1 MVSRFFILIAC
12 GLLVF
17 PPPLS
22 SQPVSSAPGADLN
35 IAGLQLNPT
44 GTFLFDGLDFGLL
57 HFGLAWE
64 RTAQKTARAE
74 PGYPRRYLG
83 EHGPTWE
90 TSGVLLLKGSAASL
104 SSHQRMTALGDRAFE
119 VDYQVVPFAPPDSSP
134 GTGEEHERVPTQEFS
149 LEARLPATMASGRSL
164 LIDDTPCLLPA
175 ESKGMLVLSTTRA
188 RTLRLPSASGMV
200 LVEADDSM
208 LVRVEDMRAWKYPS
222 FDYRVRIRFPLHGK
236 SLEKTGIRLRLS
248 HLDKGDDRTPVVPSP
263 PLVMKADAEWAPY
276 AHSVEIESG
285 SVFDFSFLADGPA
298 GKYGALVA
306 TPDGHFE
313 FVARPGER
321 VRLWGVNL
329 CFSANYLEKN
339 EADRLAVR
347 LAASGYNTVRFH
359 HYDAGLVEK
368 GSRSDRNFDPA
379 QLDKLDYLFAAM
391 KRHGLYINLDLFTV
405 RSWHFTKE
413 EKAEMGIEGTS
424 SESVYQFKALV
435 PVSDVA
441 LENWKNFARTLLTH
455 RNPYTGLTWAEDPAL
470 IGICP
475 INEDVLAE
483 ERIARI
489 PALHACYQEAFEHW
503 WSQADN
509 RSGISGNRDMGYARF
524 LCERHIDTDRR
535 MHGFLHS
542 LGTKALLTGVNFQN
556 MQSLAYV
563 RKHYDVVDNHQY
575 WAHPKGLA
583 RREDGR
589 RLTGFAQGSAVRF
602 AGEVPRG
609 IMQSRLWGKPY
620 TVTEFN
626 FLSPNQYRAEGGVLM
641 PAYASLQ
648 NWSAL
653 YNFEYAARRAYAMD
667 GGTARTFSLTADPV
681 GLLAD
686 RVSALIFRRGDV
698 TPARRAIGFAIHA
711 ADAFRQGNAFVPE
724 VFTRLGLVARIGS
737 GTGAP
742 EEELARHA
750 LDAVVVSATG
760 MERGSTPATPAA
772 RRIYPADE
780 ATLVERLQGDGILP
794 PDSVDK
800 TGTRFRSDTGE
811 IELDA
816 KAGTLKVV
824 TGRSELFV
832 LPADHSLDGARVS
845 AKNGKSFA
853 TVSVVSVDGQLLSES
868 GRILVLHLT
877 DALPSGT
884 RFTQPDRSILEAWGE
899 PPHLVKAGET
909 DITLRLA
916 DSEHVRYR
924 AWAVDA
930 TGRRI
935 RETPLQKTG
944 AGWLLRAE
952 TVTPDGAQ
960 LAYEIERQ

>member
-1 MVSRFFILIAC
+1 MFSQ
-12 GLLVF
+12 
-17 PPPLS
+17 PLS
-22 SQPVSSAPGADLN
+22 SQPASPPANADLN

-64 RTAQKTARAE
+64 RTAQRAARAE

-90 TSGVLLLKGSAASL
+90 TSGVLPLKGSTVSL
-104 SSHQRMTALGDRAFE
+104 SWHQRMTALGDRAFE
-119 VDYQVVPFAPPDSSP
+119 VNYQVTPFVPPDSSP
-134 GTGEEHERVPTQEFS
+134 GDSGGNERVPTQEFS
-149 LEARLPATMASGRSL
+149 LEMRLPATMVSGRSL
-164 LIDDTPCLLPA
+164 LLDDTPRLLPA

-188 RTLRLPSASGMV
+188 RTLRLPSASGII
-200 LVEADDSM
+200 LIEADDSM

-222 FDYRVRIRFPLHGK
+222 FDYRVRIQFPLRGK
-236 SLEKTGIRLRLS
+236 LLEKTGIKLRLS
-248 HLDKGDDRTPVVPSP
+248 HLGEGDDRAPAVP
-263 PLVMKADAEWAPY
+263 PLVMKADVGWAPY
-276 AHSVEIESG
+276 AHSVEIEPG
-285 SVFDFSFLADGPA
+285 SVFDFSFLTDGPA

-306 TPDGHFE
+306 TPDGLE
-313 FVARPGER
+313 FDARPGER
-321 VRLWGVNL
+321 VRMWGVNL
-329 CFSANYLEKN
+329 CFSANYLEKS
-339 EADRLAVR
+339 EADRLATR

-359 HYDAGLVEK
+359 HYDADLVEK

-391 KRHGLYINLDLFTV
+391 KRHGLYINIDLFTV

-413 EKAEMGIEGTS
+413 EKEEMGISGTS

-483 ERIARI
+483 DRIARI
-489 PALHACYQEAFEHW
+489 PALHARYQEAFEHW
-503 WSQADN
+503 WSQVDN
-509 RSGISGNRDMGYARF
+509 RNGVSENRDMGYARF

-535 MHGFLHS
+535 MHGFLRS

-563 RKHYDVVDNHQY
+563 REHYDVVDNHQY

-583 RREDGR
+583 RREDGV

-626 FLSPNQYRAEGGVLM
+626 FLSPNQYRAEGGALM

-698 TPARRAIGFAIHA
+698 APARRAIGFAIRS
-711 ADAFRQGNAFVPE
+711 ADVFRRGNAFVPE

-737 GTGAP
+737 GTGTP

-750 LDAVVVSATG
+750 LDAVVVSASG
-760 MERGSTPATPAA
+760 MDNGSAPATPSA

-780 ATLVERLQGDGILP
+780 ATLIKRLLGDGVLP

-816 KAGTLKVV
+816 KEGTLKVV

-832 LPADHSLDGARVS
+832 LPAGHSLDGARVS
-845 AKNGKSFA
+845 ARNGKSFA
-853 TVSVVSVDGQLLSES
+853 TVSVVSVDGQPLPES

-916 DSEHVRYR
+916 DSEHVQYR
-924 AWAVDA
+924 AWVVDA
-930 TGRRI
+930 TGHRMG
-935 RETPLQKTG
+935 EATLQKTG
-944 AGWLLRAE
+944 PGWRLHAE
-952 TVTPDGAQ
+952 TVTPDGTR
-960 LAYEIERQ
+960 LAYEIERR